1 MFGSHAFDAKE
12 NASDFALTGIVLSS
26 IDGTEHGF
34 QAPPLLGCYPSVER
48 HLVPEEL
55 TQQTFESSHVV
66 EALAA
71 DRDARLQRI
80 VQTALPVDGEL
91 KVWPQASAKDMQCLS
106 RGFGLPVEKHACGRL
121 TFLRMPSRI
130 GCKAQHAGIGA
141 LAPEDRL
148 ISAG

>member
-55 TQQTFESSHVV
+55 TQQTFESSHAIEPVT
-66 EALAA
+66 A
-71 DRDARLQRI
+71 DRDTCLQWTVR
-80 VQTALPVDGEL
+80 TAFPVDDEL
-91 KVWPQASAKDMQCLS
+91 KVCPEASAKDM
-106 RGFGLPVEKHACGRL
+106 
-121 TFLRMPSRI
+121 
-130 GCKAQHAGIGA
+130 
-141 LAPEDRL
+141 
-148 ISAG
+148 